1 MILSKPNVRLLGAL
15 NALDGNIDFEI
26 VKEWL
31 TVSLQELQV
40 ANASTKDEVL
50 TRWNQGSIQ
59 TLSEILE
66 SSKNAR
72 QALSRLK

>member
-1 MILSKPNVRLLGAL
+1 VILSKPNVRLLGAL
-15 NALDGNIDFEI
+15 SALDGNIDFEI

-31 TVSLQELQV
+31 TVSLQELYV

-72 QALSRLK
+72 QALARLK

>member
-1 MILSKPNVRLLGAL
+1 MILVKPNHRLLSAL
-15 NALDGNIDFEI
+15 SALDGNPNFEV

-31 TVSLQELQV
+31 AVSLEELNV

-59 TLSEILE
+59 TLYEVLE
-66 SSKNAR
+66 TSKNAR
-72 QALSRLK
+72 QAFSRLK

>member
-1 MILSKPNVRLLGAL
+1 VILAKPNQRLLSSL
-15 NALDGNIDFEI
+15 SALDGDPNFEV

-31 TVSLQELQV
+31 TVSLQELNV
-40 ANASTKDEVL
+40 ANASTKDKVL

-59 TLSEILE
+59 TLYEVLE
-66 SSKNAR
+66 TSKNAR

>member
-1 MILSKPNVRLLGAL
+1 MILVKSNQRLLSAL
-15 NALDGNIDFEI
+15 SALDGDPNFEV

-31 TVSLQELQV
+31 TVSLDELNV

-59 TLSEILE
+59 TLKEVLE
-66 SSKNAR
+66 TSKNAR
-72 QALSRLK
+72 QALSRLR